1 MKGDDN
7 FTLKAFRPDTAIQC
21 VTLGMVANLGPT
33 KNSLL
38 PGSGRLVTVFVSSL
52 EDKPIEKLTV
62 DTTTTHPNNS
72 LMVVANRA
80 VWGEHS
86 LDTITVEK
94 RKELEIR
101 PYFIVRQAK

>member
-1 MKGDDN
+1 
-7 FTLKAFRPDTAIQC
+7 
-21 VTLGMVANLGPT
+21 
-33 KNSLL
+33 
-38 PGSGRLVTVFVSSL
+38 
-52 EDKPIEKLTV
+52 
-62 DTTTTHPNNS
+62 
-72 LMVVANRA
+72 VANRA